1 MLSKRRIQR
10 LCVARQRQE
19 RAIRLLVY
27 VALAAGCGALWSGI
41 AALALRLSG
50 TGVLAFGVSMALATF
65 CAVAVVCSG
74 NKEEKHGEEA
84 DVEGVSEY
92 IGKFL

>member
-27 VALAAGCGALWSGI
+27 IAIAAGCGALWSGI
-41 AALALRLSG
+41 AALALHLSG
-50 TGVLAFGVSMALATF
+50 VGVLAFGGAMF
-65 CAVAVVCSG
+65 CATLFSIMVVCNG
-74 NKEEKHGEEA
+74 NKDKEA
-84 DVEGVSEY
+84 
-92 IGKFL
+92 F